1 MRDQIIKQ
9 LEYDLEKEKHDFLGK
24 YFFNETTYN
33 DEELKDLMSDI
44 KAMVNRL
51 DVNLYEANKKYKL
64 LDLDEMVHLDCF
76 EYLYENRGLW
86 VYNQYFHIIKEIKER
101 IKIVKG
107 YANEEQYGPNE
118 YAQDIILT
126 VKAAFELSE
135 VLVREYTVVDEAFA
149 VSELMD
155 DFNTLSLG
163 AVFHGDNKEELLDK
177 FVSKLDSNEIY
188 EVELNEETFNEN
200 LEALQY
206 FQTLQNTDIKKTII
220 IIKNINIALID
231 SKLREAVLILL
242 NKLYRDEKFIL
253 LFTIDIIYE
262 FAVIRELSEAKFS
275 ISDEGCF
282 YNF

>member
-9 LEYDLEKEKHDFLGK
+9 LEYDLEKEKYDFLGK
-24 YFFNETTYN
+24 YFFKEKSYDDVEVKN
-33 DEELKDLMSDI
+33 LMFDI
-44 KAMVNRL
+44 KTMVKRL
-51 DVNLYEANKKYKL
+51 ESKIYEANRKYKL

-76 EYLYENRGLW
+76 DYLYDNRGLW
-86 VYNQYFHIIKEIKER
+86 VYNEYFHIVKEIKER
-101 IKIVKG
+101 IKIVDE

-163 AVFHGDNKEELLDK
+163 AVFHGENKDELLDK

-188 EVELNEETFNEN
+188 EVELNEETFDEN

-206 FQTLQNTDIKKTII
+206 FQTLQNIDIKKTII

-242 NKLYRDEKFIL
+242 NKLYRNERFIL

-262 FAVIRELSEAKFS
+262 FAVIKELSEAKFS

>member
-9 LEYDLEKEKHDFLGK
+9 LEYDLEKEKYDFLGK
-24 YFFNETTYN
+24 YFFKEKSY
-33 DEELKDLMSDI
+33 DDVEVKDLMSDI
-44 KAMVNRL
+44 KAMIKRL

-76 EYLYENRGLW
+76 DYLYENRGLW
-86 VYNQYFHIIKEIKER
+86 VYNQYFHIINEIKER
-101 IKIVKG
+101 IKIVQG
-107 YANEEQYGPNE
+107 YAEEEQFAHNE
-118 YAQDIILT
+118 FAKEIILN

-163 AVFHGDNKEELLDK
+163 AVFHGDNKEGLLDK

-188 EVELNEETFNEN
+188 EVELNEETFEEN

-220 IIKNINIALID
+220 IIKNINVALID

>member
-163 AVFHGDNKEELLDK
+163 AVFHGDNKEELLYK
-177 FVSKLDSNEIY
+177 FVSKLYSNEIY
-188 EVELNEETFNEN
+188 
-200 LEALQY
+200 
-206 FQTLQNTDIKKTII
+206 
-220 IIKNINIALID
+220 
-231 SKLREAVLILL
+231 
-242 NKLYRDEKFIL
+242 
-253 LFTIDIIYE
+253 
-262 FAVIRELSEAKFS
+262 
-275 ISDEGCF
+275 
-282 YNF
+282 